1 MIWRLLFKKPVFS
14 KKTLPVVCIY
24 TLLGFI
30 SVMITMYLYVK
41 KKRKKKTLQLRVC
54 SCSIIVFIYFVS

>member
-14 KKTLPVVCIY
+14 KKTLLVVCIY

-41 KKRKKKTLQLRVC
+41 KKRKKKDFAVESL
-54 SCSIIVFIYFVS
+54 

>member
-1 MIWRLLFKKPVFS
+1 MIWRLLFKKLVFS

-30 SVMITMYLYVK
+30 SVMVIMYVYVK
-41 KKRKKKTLQLRVC
+41 NIIKKRLW
-54 SCSIIVFIYFVS
+54 S

>member
-41 KKRKKKTLQLRVC
+41 NKRKKDFAVESL
-54 SCSIIVFIYFVS
+54 

>member
-30 SVMITMYLYVK
+30 SVMITFLTFMLKIKEK
-41 KKRKKKTLQLRVC
+41 KDFAFESL
-54 SCSIIVFIYFVS
+54 